1 MNVLVPDGIISTVK
15 FGNVHGDPIA
25 MLVSESGKN
34 RATVALSD
42 AVTASNIKIRVLESK
57 MAFSVIVNL
66 FTEAKNKLTNFK
78 VILRVDLRD
87 IR

>member
-1 MNVLVPDGIISTVK
+1 
-15 FGNVHGDPIA
+15 